1 MGAGAVTGSD
11 RAITALAAYAL
22 PTIVLGIWL
31 DVWSVLVGVLVGTTV
46 TVALAL
52 AFTRKR

>member
-1 MGAGAVTGSD
+1 MGAGAVSGSD

-31 DVWSVLVGVLVGTTV
+31 DAWSVLAGVLVGTTV
-46 TVALAL
+46 TVTLAL
-52 AFTRKR
+52 AFARRR